1 MTRILYVSLFT
12 TTLTMTALGQT
23 QNQPEIAPACNLPP
37 SRAPVIRGIHLGMK
51 PDEWL
56 KLFPGSA
63 QDEKIKA
70 ILDRPAQYP
79 EYGRNIIT
87 FSRAS
92 NQNQFAYLPREGF
105 SGVDRVS
112 LILFDN
118 QIVSIVLN
126 YVPTDIKGNPHIWD
140 DVSQLIAIFSETFKL
155 PKISAWDKKS
165 PRQAVLECPGFKFE
179 LGVSAAPA
187 GATAQLS
194 LKSDYEQIISERAE
208 ADKQKG
214 RAAFKP

>member
-1 MTRILYVSLFT
+1 MTKTLFAFLFT
-12 TTLTMTALGQT
+12 ATLAITTLCQT
-23 QNQPEIAPACNLPP
+23 QNQPEIAPACNLPL
-37 SRAPVIRGIHLGMK
+37 SQAPVIRGIRLGMK
-51 PDEWL
+51 PAEWL

-87 FSRAS
+87 FSQAS
-92 NQNQFAYLPREGF
+92 NQNQFGYLPREGF

-118 QIVSIVLN
+118 QIVGAVVIYS
-126 YVPTDIKGNPHIWD
+126 PTDTRGNPYIWD
-140 DVSQLIAIFSETFKL
+140 DVSQLITIFSETFNL
-155 PKISAWDKKS
+155 PKIFAWEKKS
-165 PRQAVLECPGFKFE
+165 SRQAVLQCPGFKLE
-179 LGVSAAPA
+179 LGISAAAA

-194 LKSDYEQIISERAE
+194 LKSDYEQIISQRAE

>member
-1 MTRILYVSLFT
+1 MTRILFVFLFT
-12 TTLTMTALGQT
+12 TTLALTALSQS
-23 QNQPEIAPACNLPP
+23 QNQPEIAPACNLPL
-37 SRAPVIRGIHLGMK
+37 SQAPVIRGIRLGMK

-63 QDEKIKA
+63 QDEKIKS

-79 EYGRNIIT
+79 GYGRNIIT

-92 NQNQFAYLPREGF
+92 NQNELGYLPREGF
-105 SGVDRVS
+105 SGIDRVT
-112 LILFDN
+112 LIIFDN
-118 QIVSIVLN
+118 QIVSFGVA
-126 YVPTDIKGNPHIWD
+126 YVPTDIKGNPYIWD
-140 DVSQLIAIFSETFKL
+140 DVSQLISIFSETFNL
-155 PKISAWDKKS
+155 PKVSAWDKKS
-165 PRQAVLECPGFKFE
+165 SRQAVLQCPGFKFE
-179 LGVSAAPA
+179 LGVSADPA

-194 LKSDYEQIISERAE
+194 LKSDYEQIISQRAE